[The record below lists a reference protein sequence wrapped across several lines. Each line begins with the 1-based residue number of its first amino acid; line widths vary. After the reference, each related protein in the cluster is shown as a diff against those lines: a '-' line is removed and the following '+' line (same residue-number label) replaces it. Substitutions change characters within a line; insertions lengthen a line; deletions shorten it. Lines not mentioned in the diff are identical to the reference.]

1 MTKIAVLAYA
11 LFGLASSTAFAQSNG
26 SARAP
31 IGRVM
36 DLWVTK
42 TEQLVV
48 PAADALPEGSY
59 AFAPTVGEFTGVRTF
74 AEQVKHL
81 AAANYQ
87 LAARALG
94 EQPPAG
100 TQNET
105 APASVQTKAQ
115 IMAYLKGSFEWLHRA
130 AVRVNTQNIE
140 EPIMVGKETQ
150 NGVGL
155 IIDALAHSQNH
166 YGQMV
171 EYLRMNHVV
180 PPETRASALR

>member
-1 MTKIAVLAYA
+1 MPKTCVLTFA
-11 LFGLASSTAFAQSNG
+11 LLLAHATAFAQSTE
-26 SARAP
+26 SVRAP

-48 PAADALPEGSY
+48 PAADALPERSY
-59 AFAPTVGEFTGVRTF
+59 AFLPTGGEFTGVRSF
-74 AEQVKHL
+74 ADQVKHL

-94 EQPPAG
+94 EEPPAG
-100 TQNET
+100 TRNET
-105 APASVQTKAQ
+105 APASVKTKAQ
-115 IMAYLKGSFEWLHRA
+115 IMEYLETSFEWLHRA
-130 AVRVNTQNIE
+130 AARITVQNLE
-140 EPIMVGKETQ
+140 DPIMVGNETQ

-155 IIDALAHSQNH
+155 VVDALAHSQNH

-171 EYLRMNHVV
+171 EYLRMNHIV
-180 PPETRASALR
+180 PPESR